1 MITWNCSQ
9 RYGTLDGSGKVLF
22 ASKKASQK
30 DHDPSRLLY
39 PAEILENIR
48 KNRYRL
54 FMQVGNMKDILG
66 LSLDDFYGII
76 EVSNEDA
83 ESMKKSGSNTVQPLK
98 ESQRDMIRRAKGEKI
113 GS

>member
-1 MITWNCSQ
+1 
-9 RYGTLDGSGKVLF
+9 V
-22 ASKKASQK
+22 AKKEK
-30 DHDPSRLLY
+30 TKENKEKIFYPS
-39 PAEILENIR
+39 EILENIR

-54 FMQVGNMKDILG
+54 FLQIGNMRDILG

-83 ESMKKSGSNTVQPLK
+83 ENMKNGSSKSVKPLK
-98 ESQRDMIRRAKGEKI
+98 ESQRDMIRRAKGEKV